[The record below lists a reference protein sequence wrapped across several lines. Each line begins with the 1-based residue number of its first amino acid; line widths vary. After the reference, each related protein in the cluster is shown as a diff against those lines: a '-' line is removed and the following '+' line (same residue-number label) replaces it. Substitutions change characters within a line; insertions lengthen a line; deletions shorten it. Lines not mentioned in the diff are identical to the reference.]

1 MVIHMYSFIIISVF
15 AILCWFSL
23 LFLLYRL
30 MSRIMMRRIGFISP
44 IAAVLIIAIT
54 GSLFT
59 LIFNG
64 DIIEYIL
71 IFPLP
76 TLAIFTW
83 LPLVEVLFNWRGKG
97 KDIAAFSF
105 CYSIIFFWYF
115 WGSNACGVEMIFL
128 TIFSALPTDNLFLK
142 MIMVILFNYAE
153 LVAIVGFIIVIPCI
167 FVFFLIRKR

>member
-1 MVIHMYSFIIISVF
+1 MHIHSLMIISAFV
-15 AILCWFSL
+15 ILCWFFL

-30 MSRIMMRRIGFISP
+30 MSQITLRRIYFFLP
-44 IAAVLIIAIT
+44 IAAVLIIAII

-83 LPLVEVLFNWRGKG
+83 LPLIEVLFDWRGKG

-115 WGSNACGVEMIFL
+115 WGSNACGVEMFFL

-142 MIMVILFNYAE
+142 MIIVILYNYAG
-153 LVAIVGFIIVIPCI
+153 LVAIVGLIIVIPCI
-167 FVFFLIRKR
+167 FFYFFIRKR